1 MSDSLDADLLW
12 DLRRPMAASA
22 PWKPTHYKVGC
33 CGDVIHSRSPGQ
45 YQACQCGK
53 SFVDQTREYVR
64 CGGPKDFE
72 VIDQPDVALDNI

>member
-12 DLRRPMAASA
+12 DLCRPMADNA
-22 PWKPTHYKVGC
+22 PWKPTRYKVGC
-33 CGDVIHSRSPGQ
+33 CGDIIMSVRPG
-45 YQACQCGK
+45 AFARCQCGK

-72 VIDQPDVALDNI
+72 VVDQPQDALDNN

>member
-1 MSDSLDADLLW
+1 MSEDLHAELLL
-12 DLRRPMAASA
+12 DLRRQGSAA

-33 CGDVIHSRSPGQ
+33 CGSVVFSERPGKFTR
-45 YQACQCGK
+45 CQCGK

-72 VIDQPDVALDNI
+72 VVDQPKDAPDNN